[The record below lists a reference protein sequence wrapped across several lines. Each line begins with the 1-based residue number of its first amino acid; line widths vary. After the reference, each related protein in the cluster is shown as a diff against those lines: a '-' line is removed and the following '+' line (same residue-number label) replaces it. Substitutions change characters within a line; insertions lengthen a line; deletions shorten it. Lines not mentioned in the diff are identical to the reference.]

1 MNDQDNSNSKKKNKV
16 EKETLQSMLDFIQSV
31 KDGRRKRKN

>member
-1 MNDQDNSNSKKKNKV
+1 MNDQDSSNSNKKNKV
-16 EKETLQSMLDFIQSV
+16 EKETLQSTWHLIKSV